1 MKRTITRD
9 FIGIPCIM
17 KVRLYQ
23 WVTAV
28 YRGLRKFISR
38 RTKVVTSVPVTSSIF
53 PLLHMN
59 LHVIPLQSHVRAVRN
74 AMNFDR
80 VE

>member
-9 FIGIPCIM
+9 IIGIPCIM

-23 WVTAV
+23 WVTTV

-38 RTKVVTSVPVTSSIF
+38 RTIVLRSSSF
-53 PLLHMN
+53 NCEL
-59 LHVIPLQSHVRAVRN
+59 
-74 AMNFDR
+74 
-80 VE
+80 